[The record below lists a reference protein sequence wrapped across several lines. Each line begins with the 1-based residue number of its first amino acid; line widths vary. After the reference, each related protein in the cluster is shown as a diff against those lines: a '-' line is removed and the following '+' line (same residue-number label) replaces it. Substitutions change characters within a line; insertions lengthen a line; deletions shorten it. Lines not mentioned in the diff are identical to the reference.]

1 MLAHTNEDVKR
12 LNEALRSVMVGE
24 GTLGENRA
32 FRTERGA
39 REFAAGDRIIFL
51 ENARF
56 VEPRAMRLGPQHVKN
71 GMLGTVV
78 STGDKRGDAVL
89 SVRLDSGRDVVI
101 SESSYR
107 NVDHGYAATIHKSQG
122 ATVER
127 TFVLATG
134 MMDHFAACWLVSRL
148 PEFREL
154 HPEIDV
160 TIDSDPRLVEF
171 RSGRAEIAIR
181 HSASVTAWPRTESE
195 HLADVSM
202 IAVAAS
208 ALLEAGPAI
217 KRPDD
222 ILRHTLLHEENRD
235 VWSRWFEAAGMAMPE
250 TARGPVYADGGLVM
264 QAVLR
269 GQGIALMDEIF
280 AEDEIKAGRLLRLFD
295 LAIPLGAYWLVARR
309 FDRLTPPASL
319 FVRWIRSRIEVS

>member
-1 MLAHTNEDVKR
+1 MKRGRLPLTALRTFEVAGRLENFTLAAQELFISQAAVSRQIRELET
-12 LNEALRSVMVGE
+12 LLGEALFERRHRGVHLTASGNKLLAIL
-24 GTLGENRA
+24 TLS
-32 FRTERGA
+32 F
-39 REFAAGDRIIFL
+39 DRIDECL
-51 ENARF
+51 EEIRSRPATAAVTIS
-56 VEPRAMRLGPQHVKN
+56 VEP
-71 GMLGTVV
+71 
-78 STGDKRGDAVL
+78 S
-89 SVRLDSGRDVVI
+89 
-101 SESSYR
+101 
-107 NVDHGYAATIHKSQG
+107 
-122 ATVER
+122 
-127 TFVLATG
+127 
-134 MMDHFAACWLVSRL
+134 FAACWLVSRL

-202 IAVAAS
+202 IAVAAP

-250 TARGPVYADGGLVM
+250 TARGPIYADGGLVM

-309 FDRLTPPASL
+309 FARLPPPASL

>member
-1 MLAHTNEDVKR
+1 MKRGRLPLTALRTFEVAGRLESFTLAAQELFISQAAVSR
-12 LNEALRSVMVGE
+12 QIRELEALLGETLFERRHRSVHL
-24 GTLGENRA
+24 TA
-32 FRTERGA
+32 SGA
-39 REFAAGDRIIFL
+39 RLLAILTLSFDRIDECL
-51 ENARF
+51 EEIRGRPATAA
-56 VEPRAMRLGPQHVKN
+56 VTISAEP
-71 GMLGTVV
+71 
-78 STGDKRGDAVL
+78 S
-89 SVRLDSGRDVVI
+89 
-101 SESSYR
+101 
-107 NVDHGYAATIHKSQG
+107 
-122 ATVER
+122 
-127 TFVLATG
+127 
-134 MMDHFAACWLVSRL
+134 FAACWLVPRL
-148 PEFREL
+148 PEFRAR

-171 RSGRAEIAIR
+171 RSGQAEIAIR
-181 HSASVTAWPRTESE
+181 HSASVTAWPRTESG
-195 HLADVSM
+195 HLADVRM
-202 IAVAAS
+202 VAVAAP

-235 VWSRWFEAAGMAMPE
+235 VWSRWFEAAGIAMPE
-250 TARGPVYADGGLVM
+250 TARGPIYADGGLVM

>member
-1 MLAHTNEDVKR
+1 
-12 LNEALRSVMVGE
+12 
-24 GTLGENRA
+24 
-32 FRTERGA
+32 
-39 REFAAGDRIIFL
+39 
-51 ENARF
+51 
-56 VEPRAMRLGPQHVKN
+56 VEP
-71 GMLGTVV
+71 
-78 STGDKRGDAVL
+78 S
-89 SVRLDSGRDVVI
+89 
-101 SESSYR
+101 
-107 NVDHGYAATIHKSQG
+107 
-122 ATVER
+122 
-127 TFVLATG
+127 
-134 MMDHFAACWLVSRL
+134 FAACWLVSRL

-202 IAVAAS
+202 IAVAAP

-250 TARGPVYADGGLVM
+250 TARGPIYADGGLVM

>member
-1 MLAHTNEDVKR
+1 MKRGRLPLTALRTFEVAGRLENFTLAAQELFISQAAVSRQIRELET
-12 LNEALRSVMVGE
+12 LLGEALFERRHRGVHLTASGNKLLAIL
-24 GTLGENRA
+24 TLS
-32 FRTERGA
+32 F
-39 REFAAGDRIIFL
+39 DRIDECL
-51 ENARF
+51 EEIRSRPATAA
-56 VEPRAMRLGPQHVKN
+56 VTISAEP
-71 GMLGTVV
+71 
-78 STGDKRGDAVL
+78 S
-89 SVRLDSGRDVVI
+89 
-101 SESSYR
+101 
-107 NVDHGYAATIHKSQG
+107 
-122 ATVER
+122 
-127 TFVLATG
+127 
-134 MMDHFAACWLVSRL
+134 FAACWLVSRL

-181 HSASVTAWPRTESE
+181 HSASVTNWPRTESE

>member
-1 MLAHTNEDVKR
+1 MKRGRLPLTALRTFEVAGRLENFTLAAQELFISQAAVSRQIRELET
-12 LNEALRSVMVGE
+12 LLGEALFERRHRGVHLTASGNKLLAIL
-24 GTLGENRA
+24 TLS
-32 FRTERGA
+32 F
-39 REFAAGDRIIFL
+39 DRIDECL
-51 ENARF
+51 EEIRSRRATAAVTIS
-56 VEPRAMRLGPQHVKN
+56 VEP
-71 GMLGTVV
+71 
-78 STGDKRGDAVL
+78 S
-89 SVRLDSGRDVVI
+89 
-101 SESSYR
+101 
-107 NVDHGYAATIHKSQG
+107 
-122 ATVER
+122 
-127 TFVLATG
+127 
-134 MMDHFAACWLVSRL
+134 FAACWLVSRL

-202 IAVAAS
+202 IAVAAP

-250 TARGPVYADGGLVM
+250 TARGPIYADGGLVM

>member
-1 MLAHTNEDVKR
+1 MKRGRLPLTALRTFEVAGRLENFTLAAQELFISQAAVSRQIRELET
-12 LNEALRSVMVGE
+12 LLGEALFERRHRGVHLTASGNKLLAIL
-24 GTLGENRA
+24 TLS
-32 FRTERGA
+32 F
-39 REFAAGDRIIFL
+39 DRIDECL
-51 ENARF
+51 EEIRSRPATAA
-56 VEPRAMRLGPQHVKN
+56 VTISAEP
-71 GMLGTVV
+71 
-78 STGDKRGDAVL
+78 S
-89 SVRLDSGRDVVI
+89 
-101 SESSYR
+101 
-107 NVDHGYAATIHKSQG
+107 
-122 ATVER
+122 
-127 TFVLATG
+127 
-134 MMDHFAACWLVSRL
+134 FAACWLVSRL

-309 FDRLTPPASL
+309 FDRLPPPASL

>member
-1 MLAHTNEDVKR
+1 MKRGRLPLTALRTFEVAGRLENFTLAAQELFISQAAVSRQIRDLET
-12 LNEALRSVMVGE
+12 LLGEALFERRHRGVHLTASGNKLLAIL
-24 GTLGENRA
+24 TLS
-32 FRTERGA
+32 F
-39 REFAAGDRIIFL
+39 DRIDECL
-51 ENARF
+51 EEIRSRPATAAVTIS
-56 VEPRAMRLGPQHVKN
+56 VEP
-71 GMLGTVV
+71 
-78 STGDKRGDAVL
+78 S
-89 SVRLDSGRDVVI
+89 
-101 SESSYR
+101 
-107 NVDHGYAATIHKSQG
+107 
-122 ATVER
+122 
-127 TFVLATG
+127 
-134 MMDHFAACWLVSRL
+134 FAACWLVSRL

-202 IAVAAS
+202 IAVAAP

-250 TARGPVYADGGLVM
+250 TARGPIYADGGLVM